1 MAKHLAA
8 VEERLATETRLRS
21 RLVAILD
28 TIDATTHH
36 STRAAAGDLLNVLE
50 DMTMLD
56 TNINRRISILVYADI
71 AAAHD
76 YLIRVFGLGPGEIMR
91 DPDGNAVHAE
101 IQAGDGEFWLHTE
114 SPEFRLASPKT
125 LGGSSGTMAVMVDD
139 VDAHHANAVEQG
151 ADIRYAPVDPALR
164 LPRVQRRRPRRPPL
178 ELHEAAVVMQ
188 ARQGA
193 V

>member
-8 VEERLATETRLRS
+8 VGERLATETRLRS

-91 DPDGNAVHAE
+91 DPDGNAVQAE
-101 IQAGDGEFWLHTE
+101 ILAGDLDAF
-114 SPEFRLASPKT
+114 
-125 LGGSSGTMAVMVDD
+125 
-139 VDAHHANAVEQG
+139 VDALTGQDEA
-151 ADIRYAPVDPALR
+151 RKL
-164 LPRVQRRRPRRPPL
+164 L
-178 ELHEAAVVMQ
+178 EGE
-188 ARQGA
+188 
-193 V
+193 